1 MIASRRLQP
10 LERTIACMKA
20 MLFGII
26 LAFFLSAG
34 TPASAGPSFP
44 CDKAQSR
51 VEKTICADAEL
62 SDLDEHLGRYYAGAR
77 QALADTA
84 ECFTANQR
92 QWLRTVRDVCADAAC
107 LKTAYLARLSELDAV
122 QPGATAIK
130 AFPLPHGPTLAWI
143 IPAALDQVA
152 APPKPNARPLVAQ
165 GALIDEVATGDGFV
179 LRTREG
185 QSYPLALLMFLGGE
199 SVTRLTVLAK
209 DARATYL
216 ARGYAATNNRGQTYF
231 EPSRC
236 VFIYQLP

>member
-1 MIASRRLQP
+1 MLLAVLLAS
-10 LERTIACMKA
+10 
-20 MLFGII
+20 
-26 LAFFLSAG
+26 

-77 QALADTA
+77 QALADAA
-84 ECFTANQR
+84 ECFTVTQR
-92 QWLRTVRDVCADAAC
+92 QWLRTVRDACADAAC
-107 LKTAYLARLSELDAV
+107 LKTAYLARLSELDAL

-130 AFPLPHGPTLAWI
+130 AFPLPHGPALAWI

-165 GALIDEVATGDGFV
+165 GTLVDEVATGDGFV

-185 QSYPLALLMFLGGE
+185 QSYLLALLMFLGGE
-199 SVTRLTVLAK
+199 SATRLTVLAK
-209 DARATYL
+209 YPQATYL
-216 ARGYAATNNRGQTYF
+216 ARGYADTAGQTYF

-236 VFIYQLP
+236 VFIYRLP

>member
-1 MIASRRLQP
+1 MKTAPCVMLLAAS
-10 LERTIACMKA
+10 
-20 MLFGII
+20 
-26 LAFFLSAG
+26 LSAG
-34 TPASAGPSFP
+34 SLASAGPSFP

-62 SDLDEHLGRYYAGAR
+62 SDLDEYLGRYYAGAR
-77 QALADTA
+77 QALADA
-84 ECFTANQR
+84 GECFVTNQR
-92 QWLRTVRDVCADAAC
+92 QWLRTVRDACADPAC
-107 LKTAYLARLSELDAV
+107 LKAAYLARLSELDGL

-143 IPAALDQVA
+143 IPAALDQVS

-165 GALIDEVATGDGFV
+165 GTLLDEVATGDGFV

-185 QSYPLALLMFLGGE
+185 QSYLLVLLMFLGGE
-199 SVTRLTVLAK
+199 SVTRLTSLAK
-209 DARATYL
+209 DPRATYL
-216 ARGYAATNNRGQTYF
+216 ARGYAATNNQGHTYF